1 MTLFLFSEI
10 LLFVPLCQ
18 FDNLPAYFFQFTGFF
33 GKFVEKRKRFLLPVN
48 GMDSLYT
55 LVIVIPDA
63 SELLIESG
71 ELGIIFLRFLIN
83 FHYLELSTEDT
94 GKDKFGLV
102 FHAGLFKHREKLLVL
117 TVIETEII
125 AVRARVRQHL
135 APCGATDS
143 CFIFHNMNNLGSS
156 TWEN

>member
-48 GMDSLYT
+48 SMDSLYT
-55 LVIVIPDA
+55 LVVVVPDA

-71 ELGIIFLRFLIN
+71 ELGVVFLRFLVN
-83 FHYLELSTEDT
+83 LHYLELSTEDT
-94 GKDKFGLV
+94 GEDKFGFV
-102 FHAGLFKHREKLLVL
+102 FHARLLEHGDKLFVL
-117 TVIETEII
+117 SVIETEVI
-125 AVRARVRQHL
+125 AVRAWIGQHL

-143 CFIFHNMNNLGSS
+143 CFIFHNMNKVGSS
-156 TWEN
+156 T

>member
-33 GKFVEKRKRFLLPVN
+33 GKFVEIRKRFLLPVN
-48 GMDSLYT
+48 SMDSLYT
-55 LVIVIPDA
+55 LVVVVPDA

-71 ELGIIFLRFLIN
+71 ELGVVFLRFLVN
-83 FHYLELSTEDT
+83 LHYLELSTEDT
-94 GKDKFGLV
+94 GEDKFGFV
-102 FHAGLFKHREKLLVL
+102 FHARLLEHGDKLFVL
-117 TVIETEII
+117 SVIETEVI
-125 AVRARVRQHL
+125 AVRAWIGQHL

-143 CFIFHNMNNLGSS
+143 CFIFHNMNNVGSS
-156 TWEN
+156 T